1 MKVVFLNP
9 PYFPMFS
16 RESRSPCVT
25 KSSTLY
31 WPMFMAYAA
40 GCVEEDGNE
49 IQVIDSPAMDLDL
62 EATLERI
69 REFGPALAVLNTST
83 PSINNDM
90 RVGRALKEKLGC
102 KIAMMGTHA
111 TAEPI
116 EILEREGAIDFVI
129 SGEADYTARELV
141 RHLRGDGVDHA
152 RKLLG
157 VSWRNGEEPVRNPER
172 PKIENLDA
180 LPWVSKV
187 YRKHLFSCYKRYFY
201 GANINPLIVIL
212 SGRGCP
218 FRCTYC
224 VVPQTLTGHTYR
236 KRSIKDVV
244 DEMAYIKENFPDLG
258 EIFFEDDTF
267 TAHPTRTAELCQE
280 VIDRGLKVT
289 WSANARADVKYE
301 VLDKMKRA
309 GCRELCV
316 GFESSSMDVLKN
328 VKKGL
333 AGGMSEKF
341 MDAANKAGILIHGC
355 FMVGNLG
362 DTKETLQGTL
372 EFAKKLNPNTA
383 QFYPIMAYPG
393 TTAYDEA
400 RSRGELASEDYDQW
414 LDKDGQHNTT
424 VIRKGLT
431 SQELVDFCDRAR
443 REFYLRPAYIYK
455 QAKMALTNSR
465 ERYRVLRGAG
475 TLVKHLFRKH
485 GAPQEA
491 SGYAAK
497 AAPAADQPSMTA
509 PAPSS
514 HSHTLEETLAEVA
527 LQEGAALR
535 RGSPGKASPT
545 GTDMLARGGIGLGE
559 ASGKPAPA
567 QLVPDPD
574 GLAVGKAA

>member
-1 MKVVFLNP
+1 MKVLFLNP

-40 GCVEEDGNE
+40 GCVEQDGNE
-49 IQVIDSPAMDLDL
+49 ILVIDSPAMDLDL
-62 EATLERI
+62 QATLDRVKD
-69 REFGPALAVLNTST
+69 FKPQLAVLNTST

-90 RVGRALKEKLGC
+90 RVGKALKEAFGC
-102 KIAMMGTHA
+102 DIAMMGTHA
-111 TAEPI
+111 TAEPL
-116 EILEREGAIDFVI
+116 EILEREMAIDYVI

-141 RHLRGDGVDHA
+141 RFLRGDGPDEK
-152 RKLLG
+152 RKILG
-157 VSWRNGEEPVRNPER
+157 VSWRKGDTSGEMVRNPER

-201 GANINPLIVIL
+201 GANINPLIVFL

-224 VVPQTLTGHTYR
+224 VIPQTLTGHTYR

-244 DEMAYIKENFPDLG
+244 DEMAYIKAEFPDLG

-280 VIDRGLKVT
+280 VINRGLKVT
-289 WSANARADVKYE
+289 WSANARADVKFE
-301 VLDKMKRA
+301 VLDVMKKA

-316 GFESSSMDVLKN
+316 GFESSSQDVLKN

-333 AGGMSEKF
+333 ASGMSEKF
-341 MDAANKAGILIHGC
+341 MDSANKAGILIHGC

-362 DTKETLQGTL
+362 DTKDTLQGTL
-372 EFAKKLNPNTA
+372 EMAKKLNPNTA

-393 TTAYDEA
+393 TTAYNEA

-455 QAKMALTNSR
+455 QAIMALTNSR
-465 ERYRVLRGAG
+465 ERYRVMRGAG
-475 TLVKHLFRKH
+475 TLVKHLFKKH

-491 SGYAAK
+491 SGYSA
-497 AAPAADQPSMTA
+497 AAPKIRAA
-509 PAPSS
+509 SS
-514 HSHTLEETLAEVA
+514 HSHSQEEALAEQMTDKAPV
-527 LQEGAALR
+527 LR
-535 RGSPGKASPT
+535 TVPSASIKA
-545 GTDMLARGGIGLGE
+545 E
-559 ASGKPAPA
+559 AIIK
-567 QLVPDPD
+567 V
-574 GLAVGKAA
+574 

>member
-1 MKVVFLNP
+1 MKVLFLNP

-40 GCVEEDGNE
+40 GCVEDDANE

-62 EATLERI
+62 DATLAKI
-69 REFGPALAVLNTST
+69 AEFKPAVAVLNTST

-90 RVGRALKEKLGC
+90 RVGKAIKEAAKKAGYEC
-102 KIAMMGTHA
+102 KIALMGTHA
-111 TAEPI
+111 TAEPL
-116 EILEREGAIDFVI
+116 EILDRELAVDYVI

-141 RHLRGDGVDHA
+141 RHLRGDGPDSP
-152 RKLLG
+152 RKVLG
-157 VSWRNGEEPVRNPER
+157 ISWRNGEESVRNPER
-172 PKIENLDA
+172 PKIENLDT

-187 YRKHLFSCYKRYFY
+187 YHKHLFSCYKRYFY

-224 VVPQTLTGHTYR
+224 VIPQTLTGHTYR

-244 DEMAYIKENFPDLG
+244 DEMEFIKGNFPDLG

-280 VIDRGLKVT
+280 VINRGLKVT
-289 WSANARADVKYE
+289 WSANARADVKFE
-301 VLDKMKRA
+301 VLDVMKKA

-316 GFESSSMDVLKN
+316 GFESSSMEVLKN

-333 AGGMSEKF
+333 ANGMSEKF
-341 MDAANKAGILIHGC
+341 MDSANKAGILIHGC

-372 EFAKKLNPNTA
+372 EMAKKLNPNTA

-400 RSRGELASEDYDQW
+400 KSRGELASQDYDQW

-424 VIRKGLT
+424 VIRKGLS
-431 SQELVDFCDRAR
+431 SQDLVDFCDRAR

-455 QAKMALTNSR
+455 QAVMALTNSR
-465 ERYRVLRGAG
+465 ERYRVFRGAG
-475 TLVKHLFRKH
+475 TLVKHLFKKH
-485 GAPQEA
+485 GAPQES
-491 SGYAAK
+491 SGYSDK
-497 AAPAADQPSMTA
+497 VKT
-509 PAPSS
+509 PSS
-514 HSHTLEETLAEVA
+514 HSHTAEETLRDEVVKQKVEK
-527 LQEGAALR
+527 LV
-535 RGSPGKASPT
+535 S
-545 GTDMLARGGIGLGE
+545 E
-559 ASGKPAPA
+559 ASEPVKPVDA
-567 QLVPDPD
+567 LKV
-574 GLAVGKAA
+574 

>member
-16 RESRSPCVT
+16 RESRSPSVT

-31 WPMFMAYAA
+31 WPMFMCYAA

-49 IQVIDSPAMDLDL
+49 LLILDASAMDLDL
-62 EATLERI
+62 KACLARI
-69 REFGPALAVLNTST
+69 KEFGPELVVLNTST

-90 RVGRALKEKLGC
+90 RVGRSIKEALGC
-102 KIAMMGTHA
+102 GIAIMGTHA

-116 EILEREGAIDFVI
+116 EILEREEAIDYVI

-141 RHLRGDGVDHA
+141 RHLRGDGPDSP
-152 RKLLG
+152 RKVLG
-157 VSWRNGEEPVRNPER
+157 ISYREGEELKRNPER
-172 PKIENLDA
+172 PKIENLDT

-187 YRKHLFSCYKRYFY
+187 YHKHLLSCYTRYFY

-224 VVPQTLTGHTYR
+224 VIPQTMTGHTYR
-236 KRSIKDVV
+236 KRSVKDVV
-244 DEMAYIKENFPDLG
+244 DEMAFIKDNFPDLG

-267 TAHPTRTAELCQE
+267 TAHPSRTVELCEE
-280 VIDRGLKVT
+280 VLARGLKVT
-289 WSANARADVKYE
+289 WSANARADVKHD
-301 VLDKMKRA
+301 VLDKMKKA

-316 GFESSSMDVLKN
+316 GFESSSIDVLKN

-333 AGGMSEKF
+333 ATGMAEKF
-341 MDAANKAGILIHGC
+341 MDGANKAGILIHGC
-355 FMVGNLG
+355 FMVGNSG
-362 DTKETLQGTL
+362 DTKETLESTL
-372 EFAKKLNPNTA
+372 QFAKALNPNTA

-400 RSRGELASEDYDQW
+400 RSKGELVTEDYDKW

-431 SQELVDFCDRAR
+431 SQDLVDFCDRAR
-443 REFYLRPAYIYK
+443 REFYLRPRYVWS
-455 QAKMALTNSR
+455 QAKMAIMNKR

-475 TLVKHLFRKH
+475 TLFRHLFRRH
-485 GAPQEA
+485 GAPQA
-491 SGYAAK
+491 SSGYSGDAKTVNGSNGANGTAGLNGAKTTQLPEQTSPHKAETAK
-497 AAPAADQPSMTA
+497 A
-509 PAPSS
+509 
-514 HSHTLEETLAEVA
+514 
-527 LQEGAALR
+527 
-535 RGSPGKASPT
+535 
-545 GTDMLARGGIGLGE
+545 
-559 ASGKPAPA
+559 
-567 QLVPDPD
+567 
-574 GLAVGKAA
+574 

>member
-1 MKVVFLNP
+1 MKVLFLNP

-40 GCVEEDGNE
+40 GCVEQDGNE
-49 IQVIDSPAMDLDL
+49 ILVIDSPAMDLDL
-62 EATLERI
+62 QATLDRVK
-69 REFGPALAVLNTST
+69 EFKPQLAVLNTST

-90 RVGRALKEKLGC
+90 RVGKALKDAFGC
-102 KIAMMGTHA
+102 DIAMMGTHA
-111 TAEPI
+111 TAEPL
-116 EILEREGAIDFVI
+116 EILEREQAIDYVI

-141 RHLRGDGVDHA
+141 RFLRGDGPDE
-152 RKLLG
+152 KKKILG
-157 VSWRNGEEPVRNPER
+157 VSWRKGEEMVRNPER
-172 PKIENLDA
+172 PKIENLDT

-224 VVPQTLTGHTYR
+224 VIPQTLTGHTYR

-244 DEMAYIKENFPDLG
+244 DEMAYIKAEFPDLG

-267 TAHPTRTAELCQE
+267 TAHPSRTAELCQE
-280 VIDRGLKVT
+280 VINRGLKVT
-289 WSANARADVKYE
+289 WSANARADVKFE
-301 VLDKMKRA
+301 VLDVMKKA

-316 GFESSSMDVLKN
+316 GFESSSMEVLKN

-341 MDAANKAGILIHGC
+341 MESANKAGILIHGC

-362 DTKETLQGTL
+362 DTKDTLNGTL
-372 EFAKKLNPNTA
+372 EMAKKLNPNTA

-400 RSRGELASEDYDQW
+400 RSRGELASEDYDKW

-431 SQELVDFCDRAR
+431 SQDLVDFCDRAR

-455 QAKMALTNSR
+455 QAIMALTNSR
-465 ERYRVLRGAG
+465 ERYRVMRGAG
-475 TLVKHLFRKH
+475 TLVKHLFKKH

-491 SGYAAK
+491 STYATAATAAGASAK
-497 AAPAADQPSMTA
+497 PRAA
-509 PAPSS
+509 SS
-514 HSHTLEETLAEVA
+514 HSHTHQETLKEKAPVA
-527 LQEGAALR
+527 R
-535 RGSPGKASPT
+535 T
-545 GTDMLARGGIGLGE
+545 E
-559 ASGKPAPA
+559 ASAKAE
-567 QLVPDPD
+567 
-574 GLAVGKAA
+574 AVVKA

>member
-1 MKVVFLNP
+1 MKVLFLNP

-49 IQVIDSPAMDLDL
+49 IMVIDSPAMDLDL
-62 EATLERI
+62 EATLDRVKD
-69 REFGPALAVLNTST
+69 FKPALAVLNTST

-90 RVGRALKEKLGC
+90 RVGKALKEALGC
-102 KIAMMGTHA
+102 EIAMMGTHA
-111 TAEPI
+111 TAEPL
-116 EILEREGAIDFVI
+116 EILEREGAIDYVI

-141 RHLRGDGVDHA
+141 RHLRGDGPEEK
-152 RKLLG
+152 RKILG
-157 VSWRNGEEPVRNPER
+157 ISWRKGEELVRNPER

-224 VVPQTLTGHTYR
+224 VIPQTLTGHTYR

-267 TAHPTRTAELCQE
+267 TAHPARTAELCQE
-280 VIDRGLKVT
+280 IINRGLKIT

-301 VLDKMKRA
+301 VLDVMKKA

-362 DTKETLQGTL
+362 DTKETLQATL
-372 EFAKKLNPNTA
+372 EMAKKLNPNTA

-393 TTAYDEA
+393 TTAYEEA
-400 RSRGELASEDYDQW
+400 RVRGELASEDYDQW

-443 REFYLRPAYIYK
+443 REFYLRPAYIAK

-475 TLVKHLFRKH
+475 TLVKHLFKRH
-485 GAPQEA
+485 GAPQQA
-491 SGYAAK
+491 SGYSSNGAAK
-497 AAPAADQPSMTA
+497 PRAA
-509 PAPSS
+509 SS
-514 HSHTLEETLAEVA
+514 HSHTH
-527 LQEGAALR
+527 QEALR
-535 RGSPGKASPT
+535 DAAAPHAEAPVQRAGEPVKA
-545 GTDMLARGGIGLGE
+545 
-559 ASGKPAPA
+559 
-567 QLVPDPD
+567 
-574 GLAVGKAA
+574 

>member
-1 MKVVFLNP
+1 MKVLFLNP

-31 WPMFMAYAA
+31 WPMFMCYAA
-40 GCVEEDGNE
+40 GCVEADGNE
-49 IQVIDSPAMDLDL
+49 IMVIDAPAMDLDL
-62 EATLERI
+62 EKTLERVKGFKP
-69 REFGPALAVLNTST
+69 ELAVLNTST

-90 RVGRALKEKLGC
+90 RVGRVLKESLGC
-102 KIAMMGTHA
+102 SIAMMGTHA
-111 TAEPI
+111 TAEPV
-116 EILEREGAIDFVI
+116 EILEREEAIDFVI

-141 RHLRGDGVDHA
+141 RHLRGDGPNESQEIQ
-152 RKLLG
+152 G
-157 VSWRNGEEPVRNPER
+157 ISWRNGPELVKNSER
-172 PKIENLDA
+172 HKIDDLDS

-187 YRKHLFSCYKRYFY
+187 YHKHLFSCYKRYFY

-224 VVPQTLTGHTYR
+224 VIPQTMTGHTYR

-244 DEMAYIKENFPDLG
+244 DEMAFIKESFPDLG

-267 TAHPTRTAELCQE
+267 TAHPTRTMDLCKE
-280 VIDRGLKVT
+280 VIARGLKVT
-289 WSANARADVKYE
+289 WSANARADVKFE
-301 VLDKMKRA
+301 VLDLMKKA

-316 GFESSSMDVLKN
+316 GFESSSGDVLKN

-333 AGGMSEKF
+333 ALGMAEKF
-341 MDAANKAGILIHGC
+341 MGASNKAGILIHGC

-362 DTKETLQGTL
+362 DTKETLQNTL

-400 RSRGELASEDYDQW
+400 KGRGELASTDYDHW

-431 SQELVDFCDRAR
+431 SQDLVDFCDRAR
-443 REFYLRPAYIYK
+443 REFYLRSGYIFT

-465 ERYRVLRGAG
+465 ERYRIFRGAG
-475 TLVKHLFRKH
+475 TLFKHLFKKH
-485 GAPQEA
+485 GGAQQA
-491 SGYAAK
+491 SGYAASVGSLK
-497 AAPAADQPSMTA
+497 PMLAPKPL
-509 PAPSS
+509 SS
-514 HSHTLEETLAEVA
+514 HAPNESIDRHAAVEKEKSFS
-527 LQEGAALR
+527 GAV
-535 RGSPGKASPT
+535 K
-545 GTDMLARGGIGLGE
+545 
-559 ASGKPAPA
+559 
-567 QLVPDPD
+567 V
-574 GLAVGKAA
+574 

>member
-1 MKVVFLNP
+1 MKVLFLNP

-49 IQVIDSPAMDLDL
+49 ILVIDSPAMDLDL
-62 EATLERI
+62 QGTLDKIKSFR
-69 REFGPALAVLNTST
+69 PQLAVLNTST

-90 RVGRALKEKLGC
+90 RVGKAIKDAAAADGYNC
-102 KIAMMGTHA
+102 DISMMGTHA
-111 TAEPI
+111 TAEPL
-116 EILEREGAIDFVI
+116 EILEREMAVDYVI

-141 RHLRGDGVDHA
+141 RFLRADGEKGPDE
-152 RKLLG
+152 KKKILG
-157 VSWRNGEEPVRNPER
+157 ISWRKGEEMVRNPER
-172 PKIENLDA
+172 PKIENLDT

-224 VVPQTLTGHTYR
+224 VIPQTLTGHTYR

-244 DEMAYIKENFPDLG
+244 DEMAYIKAEFPDLG

-267 TAHPTRTAELCQE
+267 TAHPSRTAELCQE
-280 VIDRGLKVT
+280 VINRGLKVT

-301 VLDKMKRA
+301 VLDVMKKA

-316 GFESSSMDVLKN
+316 GFESSSMEVLKN

-362 DTKETLQGTL
+362 DTKDTLQGTL
-372 EFAKKLNPNTA
+372 EMAKKLNPNTA

-400 RSRGELASEDYDQW
+400 RTRGELASEDYDQW

-424 VIRKGLT
+424 VIRKGLS
-431 SQELVDFCDRAR
+431 SQDLVDFCDRAR
-443 REFYLRPAYIYK
+443 REFYLRPAYIAK
-455 QAKMALTNSR
+455 QAKMALLNSR

-475 TLVKHLFRKH
+475 TLVKHLFKRH
-485 GAPQEA
+485 GAPQQS
-491 SGYAAK
+491 SGYSANAKPRAA
-497 AAPAADQPSMTA
+497 
-509 PAPSS
+509 SS
-514 HSHTLEETLAEVA
+514 HSHTPQETVRETKPTAAPSAEA
-527 LQEGAALR
+527 I
-535 RGSPGKASPT
+535 KA
-545 GTDMLARGGIGLGE
+545 
-559 ASGKPAPA
+559 
-567 QLVPDPD
+567 
-574 GLAVGKAA
+574 

>member
-1 MKVVFLNP
+1 MKVLFLNP

-40 GCVEEDGNE
+40 GCVEADGNE
-49 IQVIDSPAMDLDL
+49 ILVIDSPAMDLDL
-62 EATLERI
+62 QATLDKIKDFRPE
-69 REFGPALAVLNTST
+69 LAVLNTST

-90 RVGRALKEKLGC
+90 RVGKAIKEAAAKDGYKC
-102 KIAMMGTHA
+102 DISMMGTHA
-111 TAEPI
+111 TAEPL
-116 EILEREGAIDFVI
+116 EILEREMAIDYVI

-141 RHLRGDGVDHA
+141 RVLRAAPAGTPITNEE
-152 RKLLG
+152 KKKILG
-157 VSWRNGEEPVRNPER
+157 ISWRKGEEMVRNPER
-172 PKIENLDA
+172 PKIENLDT

-224 VVPQTLTGHTYR
+224 VIPQTMTGHTYR

-244 DEMAYIKENFPDLG
+244 DEMAYIKAEFPDLG

-280 VIDRGLKVT
+280 VINRGLKVT
-289 WSANARADVKYE
+289 WSANARADVKFE
-301 VLDKMKRA
+301 VLDVMKKA

-333 AGGMSEKF
+333 AKGMSEKF
-341 MDAANKAGILIHGC
+341 MESANKAGILIHGC

-362 DTKETLQGTL
+362 DTKDTLNDTL
-372 EFAKKLNPNTA
+372 VMAKQLNPNTA

-400 RSRGELASEDYDQW
+400 RSRGELASEDYDKW

-455 QAKMALTNSR
+455 QAVMALTNSR
-465 ERYRVLRGAG
+465 ERYRVMRGAG
-475 TLVKHLFRKH
+475 TLVKHLFKKH

-491 SGYAAK
+491 STYASAAAVSATAK
-497 AAPAADQPSMTA
+497 ARPA
-509 PAPSS
+509 SS
-514 HSHTLEETLAEVA
+514 HSHSHQET
-527 LQEGAALR
+527 
-535 RGSPGKASPT
+535 
-545 GTDMLARGGIGLGE
+545 LGE
-559 ASGKPAPA
+559 ANAPA
-567 QLVPDPD
+567 H
-574 GLAVGKAA
+574 AEAAAAKAEAAIKA

>member
-1 MKVVFLNP
+1 
-9 PYFPMFS
+9 
-16 RESRSPCVT
+16 
-25 KSSTLY
+25 
-31 WPMFMAYAA
+31 MFMAYAA

-49 IQVIDSPAMDLDL
+49 IMVIDSPAMDLDL
-62 EATLERI
+62 QGTLDRVKD
-69 REFGPALAVLNTST
+69 FKPQLAVLNTST

-90 RVGRALKEKLGC
+90 RVGKALKEALGC
-102 KIAMMGTHA
+102 EIAMMGTHA
-111 TAEPI
+111 TAEPL
-116 EILEREGAIDFVI
+116 EILEREQAIDYVI

-141 RHLRGDGVDHA
+141 RHLRGEGPDEK
-152 RKLLG
+152 RKILG
-157 VSWRNGEEPVRNPER
+157 ISYRKGEEMVRNPER
-172 PKIENLDA
+172 PKIENLDT

-224 VVPQTLTGHTYR
+224 VIPQTLTGHTYR

-244 DEMAYIKENFPDLG
+244 DEMAYIKAEFPDLG

-280 VIDRGLKVT
+280 VINRGLKVT

-301 VLDKMKRA
+301 VLDVMKKA

-316 GFESSSMDVLKN
+316 GFE
-328 VKKGL
+328 
-333 AGGMSEKF
+333 F

-362 DTKETLQGTL
+362 DTKDTLQGTL
-372 EFAKKLNPNTA
+372 EMAKKLNPNTA

-400 RSRGELASEDYDQW
+400 RTRGELASEDYDQW

-424 VIRKGLT
+424 VIRKGLS

-443 REFYLRPAYIYK
+443 REFYLRPAYIAK
-455 QAKMALTNSR
+455 QAKMAILNSR

-475 TLVKHLFRKH
+475 TLVKHLFKRH
-485 GAPQEA
+485 GAPQQA
-491 SGYAAK
+491 SGYSNGANGDAK
-497 AAPAADQPSMTA
+497 ARPA
-509 PAPSS
+509 SS
-514 HSHTLEETLAEVA
+514 HSHAATEALAGATTAAEVPV
-527 LQEGAALR
+527 QRAAT
-535 RGSPGKASPT
+535 PVKA
-545 GTDMLARGGIGLGE
+545 
-559 ASGKPAPA
+559 
-567 QLVPDPD
+567 
-574 GLAVGKAA
+574 

>member
-1 MKVVFLNP
+1 MKVLFLNP

-40 GCVEEDGNE
+40 GCVEQDGNE
-49 IQVIDSPAMDLDL
+49 IMVIDSPAMDLDL
-62 EATLERI
+62 QATLERVKD
-69 REFGPALAVLNTST
+69 FKPQLAVLNTST

-90 RVGRALKEKLGC
+90 RVGKALKDALGC
-102 KIAMMGTHA
+102 EIAMMGTHA
-111 TAEPI
+111 TAEPL
-116 EILEREGAIDFVI
+116 EILEREAAIDYVI

-141 RHLRGDGVDHA
+141 RYLRGDGPDEK
-152 RKLLG
+152 RKILG
-157 VSWRNGEEPVRNPER
+157 ISWRKGEEMVRNPER
-172 PKIENLDA
+172 PKIENLDS

-187 YRKHLFSCYKRYFY
+187 YHKHLFSCYKRYFY

-224 VVPQTLTGHTYR
+224 VIPQTLTGHTYR

-244 DEMAYIKENFPDLG
+244 DEMAFIKENFPDLG

-280 VIDRGLKVT
+280 VINRGLKVT

-301 VLDKMKRA
+301 VLDVMKKA

-316 GFESSSMDVLKN
+316 GFESSSLDVLKN

-362 DTKETLQGTL
+362 DTKETLQNTL
-372 EFAKKLNPNTA
+372 EMAKKLNPNTA

-393 TTAYDEA
+393 TTAYEEA
-400 RSRGELASEDYDQW
+400 RTRGELASEDYDQW

-443 REFYLRPAYIYK
+443 REFYLRPAYIAK
-455 QAKMALTNSR
+455 QAKMALVNSR

-475 TLVKHLFRKH
+475 TLVKHLFKKH
-485 GAPQEA
+485 GAPQQA
-491 SGYAAK
+491 SGYSTGSKPRGA
-497 AAPAADQPSMTA
+497 
-509 PAPSS
+509 SS
-514 HSHTLEETLAEVA
+514 HSHSHQETLRDAEAVKP
-527 LQEGAALR
+527 AAV
-535 RGSPGKASPT
+535 KAVE
-545 GTDMLARGGIGLGE
+545 AAVKAE
-559 ASGKPAPA
+559 AS
-567 QLVPDPD
+567 V
-574 GLAVGKAA
+574 KA

>member
-1 MKVVFLNP
+1 MKVLFLNP

-49 IQVIDSPAMDLDL
+49 ILLIDSPAMDLDL
-62 EATLERI
+62 EGTLARVK
-69 REFGPALAVLNTST
+69 EFGPALAVLNTST

-90 RVGRALKEKLGC
+90 RVGRAIKEAVGC
-102 KIAMMGTHA
+102 EIAMMGTHA

-116 EILEREGAIDFVI
+116 EILEREGAIDYVI
-129 SGEADYTARELV
+129 SGEADYTARDLV
-141 RHLRGDGVDHA
+141 RYVRGDGPDHK
-152 RKLLG
+152 RKILG
-157 VSWRNGEEPVRNPER
+157 VSWRNGEEMVRNPER
-172 PKIENLDA
+172 PKIENLDT

-244 DEMAYIKENFPDLG
+244 DEMEYIKANFPDLG

-280 VIDRGLKVT
+280 IIRRGLKIT

-301 VLDKMKRA
+301 VLDVMKKA

-341 MDAANKAGILIHGC
+341 MEAANKAGILIHGC

-362 DTKETLQGTL
+362 DTKETLQNTL
-372 EFAKKLNPNTA
+372 EMAKKLNPNTA

-393 TTAYDEA
+393 TTAYNEA

-424 VIRKGLT
+424 VIRKGLS

-443 REFYLRPAYIYK
+443 REFYLRPAYIMK

-485 GAPQEA
+485 GAPQES
-491 SGYAAK
+491 SGYAEKAK
-497 AAPAADQPSMTA
+497 PRAA
-509 PAPSS
+509 SS
-514 HSHTLEETLAEVA
+514 HSHSLEETLAEAV
-527 LQEGAALR
+527 LQSKSAA
-535 RGSPGKASPT
+535 GETDTSEFAKADAVHAAVSAEPK
-545 GTDMLARGGIGLGE
+545 ARP
-559 ASGKPAPA
+559 ASKPAP
-567 QLVPDPD
+567 V
-574 GLAVGKAA
+574 KAA

>member
-1 MKVVFLNP
+1 MKVLFLNP

-49 IQVIDSPAMDLDL
+49 IMVIDSPAMDLDL
-62 EATLERI
+62 QGTLDRVKD
-69 REFGPALAVLNTST
+69 FKPQLAVLNTST

-90 RVGRALKEKLGC
+90 RVGKALKEALGC
-102 KIAMMGTHA
+102 EIAMMGTHA
-111 TAEPI
+111 TAEPV
-116 EILEREGAIDFVI
+116 EILEREAAVDYVI

-141 RHLRGDGVDHA
+141 RHLRGDGPEEK
-152 RKLLG
+152 RKILG
-157 VSWRNGEEPVRNPER
+157 ISWRKGEGQAEELVRNPER
-172 PKIENLDA
+172 PKIENLDT

-224 VVPQTLTGHTYR
+224 VIPQTLTGHTYR

-244 DEMAYIKENFPDLG
+244 DEMAYIKAEFPDLG

-267 TAHPTRTAELCQE
+267 TAHPSRTAELCQE
-280 VIDRGLKVT
+280 IINRGLKIT

-301 VLDKMKRA
+301 VLDVMKKA

-362 DTKETLQGTL
+362 DSKETLEGTL
-372 EFAKKLNPNTA
+372 QMAKKLNPNTA

-400 RSRGELASEDYDQW
+400 RTRGELASEDYDQW

-424 VIRKGLT
+424 VIRKGLS
-431 SQELVDFCDRAR
+431 SQDLVDFCDRAR
-443 REFYLRPAYIYK
+443 REFYLRPAYIAK

-475 TLVKHLFRKH
+475 TLVKHLFKRH

-497 AAPAADQPSMTA
+497 ARPA
-509 PAPSS
+509 SS
-514 HSHTLEETLAEVA
+514 HSHSHQETVREAAPLAD
-527 LQEGAALR
+527 
-535 RGSPGKASPT
+535 T
-545 GTDMLARGGIGLGE
+545 
-559 ASGKPAPA
+559 PAPRA
-567 QLVPDPD
+567 E
-574 GLAVGKAA
+574 AAIKA

>member
-1 MKVVFLNP
+1 MKVLFLNP

-40 GCVEEDGNE
+40 GCVEADGNE
-49 IQVIDSPAMDLDL
+49 ILVLDSPAMDLDL
-62 EATLERI
+62 QATLDKIKDFRPE
-69 REFGPALAVLNTST
+69 LAVLNTST

-90 RVGRALKEKLGC
+90 RVGKAIKEAAAKDGYKC
-102 KIAMMGTHA
+102 DISMMGTHA
-111 TAEPI
+111 TAEPL
-116 EILEREGAIDFVI
+116 EILEREMAIDYVI

-141 RHLRGDGVDHA
+141 RVLRAAPAGTPITNEE
-152 RKLLG
+152 KKKILG
-157 VSWRNGEEPVRNPER
+157 ISWRKGEEMVRNPER
-172 PKIENLDA
+172 PKIENLDT

-224 VVPQTLTGHTYR
+224 VIPQTMTGHTYR

-244 DEMAYIKENFPDLG
+244 DEMAYIKAEFPDLG

-280 VIDRGLKVT
+280 VINRGLKVT
-289 WSANARADVKYE
+289 WSANARADVKFE
-301 VLDKMKRA
+301 VLDVMKKA

-333 AGGMSEKF
+333 AKGMSEKF
-341 MDAANKAGILIHGC
+341 MESANKAGILIHGC

-362 DTKETLQGTL
+362 DTKDTLNGTL
-372 EFAKKLNPNTA
+372 EMAKQLNPNTA

-400 RSRGELASEDYDQW
+400 RSRGELASEDYDKW

-455 QAKMALTNSR
+455 QAVMALTNSR
-465 ERYRVLRGAG
+465 ERYRVMRGAG
-475 TLVKHLFRKH
+475 TLVKHLFKKH

-491 SGYAAK
+491 STYATAAAVTATAAK
-497 AAPAADQPSMTA
+497 ARPA
-509 PAPSS
+509 SS
-514 HSHTLEETLAEVA
+514 HSHSHQET
-527 LQEGAALR
+527 
-535 RGSPGKASPT
+535 
-545 GTDMLARGGIGLGE
+545 LGE
-559 ASGKPAPA
+559 AKAQVHAEPAAA
-567 QLVPDPD
+567 Q
-574 GLAVGKAA
+574 AEAAIKA

>member
-1 MKVVFLNP
+1 MKVLFLNP

-40 GCVEEDGNE
+40 GCVEQDGNE

-62 EATLERI
+62 QATLDKI
-69 REFGPALAVLNTST
+69 AEFKPDLAVLNTST

-90 RVGRALKEKLGC
+90 RVGKAIKKAALAQGYHC
-102 KIAMMGTHA
+102 PIALMGTHA

-116 EILEREGAIDFVI
+116 EILEREGAVDYVI
-129 SGEADYTARELV
+129 SGEADYTTRELV
-141 RHLRGDGVDHA
+141 RHLRGDGPE
-152 RKLLG
+152 LLQNILG
-157 VSWRNGEEPVRNPER
+157 ISWRKGEENIQNAER
-172 PKIENLDA
+172 PKIEDLDS

-187 YRKHLFSCYKRYFY
+187 YHKHLFSCYKRYFY

-224 VVPQTLTGHTYR
+224 VIPQTLTGHTYR
-236 KRSIKDVV
+236 KRGIKDVV
-244 DEMAYIKENFPDLG
+244 DEMEFIKNNFPDLG

-280 VIDRGLKVT
+280 IINRKLKIT
-289 WSANARADVKYE
+289 WSANARADVKFE
-301 VLDKMKRA
+301 VLDVMKKA

-333 AGGMSEKF
+333 ASGMSEKF
-341 MDAANKAGILIHGC
+341 MDSANKAGILIHGC

-372 EFAKKLNPNTA
+372 EMAKRLNPNTA

-400 RSRGELASEDYDQW
+400 RTRGELASQDYDQW

-431 SQELVDFCDRAR
+431 SQDLVDFCDRAR

-455 QAKMALTNSR
+455 QAVMALTNSR
-465 ERYRVLRGAG
+465 ERYRVFRGAG
-475 TLVKHLFRKH
+475 TLVKHLFKKH

-491 SGYAAK
+491 SGY
-497 AAPAADQPSMTA
+497 STA
-509 PAPSS
+509 SVTPTTDFVAGSPVEKSLTTPEGITLDGTVSKIIPKETQPSS
-514 HSHTLEETLAEVA
+514 HSHTFEEAT
-527 LQEGAALR
+527 EGLTKTFT
-535 RGSPGKASPT
+535 KA
-545 GTDMLARGGIGLGE
+545 
-559 ASGKPAPA
+559 
-567 QLVPDPD
+567 
-574 GLAVGKAA
+574 